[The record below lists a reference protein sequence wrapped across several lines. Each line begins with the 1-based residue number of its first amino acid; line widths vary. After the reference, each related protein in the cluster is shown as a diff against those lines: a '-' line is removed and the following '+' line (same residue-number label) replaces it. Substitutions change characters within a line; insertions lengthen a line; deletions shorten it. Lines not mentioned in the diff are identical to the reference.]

1 MLLFY
6 SYCMKHARVHI
17 YHSLAYVHE
26 YVPKMKVMNTHSSGY
41 LELTAVVLQQSF
53 GMISHSQHDI

>member
-1 MLLFY
+1 
-6 SYCMKHARVHI
+6 MKHARVHI
-17 YHSLAYVHE
+17 YHSLAYVLE

-41 LELTAVVLQQSF
+41 LELNVVVLQQSF